1 MSADR
6 GFEWR
11 TKASIFGFPLIS
23 IAFGR
28 DPEGRIRITKGLLA
42 VGQFAYGG
50 IVIAQFGAGIV
61 TLSQFAV
68 GLLAFGQLALGL
80 LLGLG
85 QVAGGVMAIG
95 QVVWAFYGLCQVGWA
110 KYMWSPGRTDM
121 EAVSMFYTVKMIIL
135 QEGGIDFGEV
145 IRGGYEWGSKWLM
158 SIFK

>member
-11 TKASIFGFPLIS
+11 TKASIFGFPLIC

-28 DPEGRIRITKGLLA
+28 DPDGRIRIAKGFLA

-50 IVIAQFGAGIV
+50 IVIAQFGAGIL

-68 GLLAFGQLALGL
+68 GLARLRSIGPGASSGIGAGCEWSNGHRTGRMGTLRIVSGR
-80 LLGLG
+80 LG
-85 QVAGGVMAIG
+85 QIHVVPEQDRYGSGIHVLYRKDDASAGRRH
-95 QVVWAFYGLCQVGWA
+95 Q
-110 KYMWSPGRTDM
+110 
-121 EAVSMFYTVKMIIL
+121 
-135 QEGGIDFGEV
+135 FGEV